1 MSETPAAGLPDA
13 TRPRRARRPLTSPV
27 YVVAATLVVVA
38 LTILLTPNNAERTGD
53 PRLTTHSTA
62 SQGARG
68 LLELAR
74 RLGWTVEQRITPF
87 ADTLPADAV
96 YLTLAPPITP
106 TRREAHALLDAVRRG
121 AGLLFVVTDGD
132 PLADSLGLGASSGG
146 GVLSVRPRAAGDS
159 AECEGEEGR
168 GAISWFD
175 GRVHSYWLTPADTGR
190 PDGRAR
196 PGAVTFAV
204 ADSLRARRAARGRRA
219 GVDTVPLPAA
229 LGFPYG
235 RGRVVAIADPD
246 LLRNDVLRVC
256 RWGLGVATVRML
268 EWLSEDLRASTAVAG
283 GGASAAAASTPDA
296 ARLPGGA
303 APPRGR
309 VGRRIVFDEYHH
321 GFGTHASPWV
331 AVRRALTETPA
342 GRAVLQGAI
351 AALLLL
357 AALGARALPPRPRRA
372 IERRSPLEHVEA
384 LARAYGQVRATRL
397 ATRRLIRGLRRRHG
411 HAGWR
416 AASDDDFL
424 RALAERKPAAAPAVA
439 RLLDGAQRPLSPAE
453 FAQVGVAVDDIDRIL
468 TT

>member
-1 MSETPAAGLPDA
+1 MSETPNAGLPGGA
-13 TRPRRARRPLTSPV
+13 RRQRARRPLTSPG

-74 RLGWTVEQRITPF
+74 RLGWTVEQRVTPF

-168 GAISWFD
+168 GAITWFD

-204 ADSLRARRAARGRRA
+204 ADSLPARRAARGRRA

-256 RWGLGVATVRML
+256 RWGLGVAAVRML
-268 EWLSEDLRASTAVAG
+268 EWLSEDARSVTAP
-283 GGASAAAASTPDA
+283 AAT
-296 ARLPGGA
+296 ARLPGAA
-303 APPRGR
+303 APRGGR
-309 VGRRIVFDEYHH
+309 VGRRLVFDEYHH

-342 GRAVLQGAI
+342 GRAVLQGAV

-397 ATRRLIRGLRRRHG
+397 ATRRLTRGLRRRHG

-453 FAQVGVAVDDIDRIL
+453 FAQVGAAVDDIDRIL
-468 TT
+468 TS

>member
-1 MSETPAAGLPDA
+1 MSETPNAGLPDGA
-13 TRPRRARRPLTSPV
+13 RRQRARRPLTSPG

-74 RLGWTVEQRITPF
+74 RLGWTVEQRVTPF

-168 GAISWFD
+168 GAITWFD

-204 ADSLRARRAARGRRA
+204 ADSLHARRAARGRRA
-219 GVDTVPLPAA
+219 GVDTMPLPAA

-256 RWGLGVATVRML
+256 RWGLGVAAVRML
-268 EWLSEDLRASTAVAG
+268 EWLSEDARSVTAPAATARSPG
-283 GGASAAAASTPDA
+283 AAA
-296 ARLPGGA
+296 
-303 APPRGR
+303 PRGGH
-309 VGRRIVFDEYHH
+309 VGRRLVFDEYHH

-342 GRAVLQGAI
+342 GRAVLQGAV

-397 ATRRLIRGLRRRHG
+397 ATRRLTRGLRRRHG

-453 FAQVGVAVDDIDRIL
+453 FARVGAAVDDIDRIL
-468 TT
+468 TS